1 MFGES
6 PCEDIMEGVL
16 EQRSER
22 SSGRRRIP
30 PLKGMWYKVEVD
42 SLIILIRTMI
52 SADIV

>member
-1 MFGES
+1 MLGES

-16 EQRSER
+16 EQRRER

-30 PLKGMWYKVEVD
+30 PLKGMWYKVMIDYLSV
-42 SLIILIRTMI
+42 LIRTMI